1 MSEHC
6 LTVKFNVCPFHR
18 ENEPGW
24 DIEIQ
29 DDVIEECNKHGGVIH
44 IYVDK
49 KSTEVYDLIIITMF
63 RKNIVKPE
71 MAGGVSVV

>member
-1 MSEHC
+1 MNMFGLHSSLIRFC
-6 LTVKFNVCPFHR
+6 CPINR
-18 ENEPGW
+18 ENEQGW

-49 KSTEVYDLIIITMF
+49 KSAEVYNLIIIEML
-63 RKNIVKPE
+63 KKIVLLRQNRW
-71 MAGGVSVV
+71 